1 MKRLF
6 LLLTLVL
13 AIHTSWAQDTPRAKK
28 CVAEVRKQYAA
39 AKERSEREEKE
50 EYAPK
55 ENMTVNLNYIIPG
68 CGPTAETLHYLFT
81 AKDGEEPGVRTYQP
95 LLITRKYNVAARQMY
110 EEYLFDGR
118 TDGRNHLHAFP
129 TRQLQWRERRDT
141 LLFRPRR
148 KSMGNRQGRT
158 RHGRCLCQTAGSRP
172 EGSSRPTH
180 QPRVLKSEPTATP
193 RKRIFLSNSP

>member
-1 MKRLF
+1 MNRLF

-39 AKERSEREEKE
+39 AKERNEREEKE

-81 AKDGEEPGVRTYQP
+81 AKDGEEPGMRTYQP

-110 EEYLFDGR
+110 EEYLFDGQ
-118 TDGRNHLHAFP
+118 TGEIIFTLFQHDNYNDGKDE
-129 TRQLQWRERRDT
+129 TRYYFDRDGKAWEIVKGERVMDDVFARRQAADLKAAANQLINRDY
-141 LLFRPRR
+141 
-148 KSMGNRQGRT
+148 
-158 RHGRCLCQTAGSRP
+158 
-172 EGSSRPTH
+172 
-180 QPRVLKSEPTATP
+180 
-193 RKRIFLSNSP
+193 